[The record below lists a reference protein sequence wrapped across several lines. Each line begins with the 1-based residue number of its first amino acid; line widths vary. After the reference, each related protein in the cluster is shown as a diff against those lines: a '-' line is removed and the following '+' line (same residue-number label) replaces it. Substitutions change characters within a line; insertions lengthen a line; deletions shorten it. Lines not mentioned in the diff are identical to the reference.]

1 MDRTRSARSV
11 PLAALA
17 VAALLVPL
25 VGCTGDDTPDQPAT
39 VTVTAPPDAGDGDGE
54 GDGDGGTAGPT
65 AGPTPT
71 VTQSPAQATPLPDA
85 GPDDDAPFV
94 ANTEPDTNAGTSG
107 ALLTP
112 LDLRFGRH
120 DGYDRLVLD
129 LDGSGEPAW
138 RMEYVDEPRGQGSG
152 EIVDLDGGA
161 YLVLDV
167 QNIML
172 PGEEEGQP
180 EYLGPAA
187 IIPPSG
193 GVIREVQWGG
203 IFEGTLQVF
212 VGVTEE
218 VPFRV
223 FMLDDPAR
231 LVIDIQH
238 P

>member
-1 MDRTRSARSV
+1 V
-11 PLAALA
+11 PLA
-17 VAALLVPL
+17 
-25 VGCTGDDTPDQPAT
+25 GCTRDATPEPTTT
-39 VTVTAPPDAGDGDGE
+39 VTVTVPQDGDGDS
-54 GDGDGGTAGPT
+54 TAE
-65 AGPTPT
+65 PTPT
-71 VTQSPAQATPLPDA
+71 VTEAPTEATPLPDA

-94 ANTEPDTNAGTSG
+94 ANTEPDTNAATAG

-161 YLVLDV
+161 YLVMSV

-172 PGEEEGQP
+172 PGEEAGQP

-187 IIPPSG
+187 ILPPAG

-203 IFEGTLQVF
+203 IFEGTLEIF
-212 VGVTEE
+212 IGVAEE
-218 VPFRV
+218 VPFRA
-223 FMLDDPAR
+223 FLLEDPDR
-231 LVIDIQH
+231 IVMDIQH

>member
-1 MDRTRSARSV
+1 MDRPRPVHPT
-11 PLAALA
+11 PLTALV

-25 VGCTGDDTPDQPAT
+25 AGCTGDDTPDTPAT
-39 VTVTAPPDAGDGDGE
+39 VTVTLPADDGDGDGDE
-54 GDGDGGTAGPT
+54 DGDEEPTTA
-65 AGPTPT
+65 PTPT
-71 VTQSPAQATPLPDA
+71 VTQTPTEATPLPDA

-94 ANTEPDTNAGTSG
+94 ANTDPDTNAGTSG

-187 IIPPSG
+187 ILPPSG

-203 IFEGTLQVF
+203 IFEGTLQIF

-223 FMLDDPAR
+223 FLLENPDR
-231 LVIDIQH
+231 IVIDIQH

>member
-1 MDRTRSARSV
+1 M
-11 PLAALA
+11 PLA
-17 VAALLVPL
+17 
-25 VGCTGDDTPDQPAT
+25 GCTRDATPEPTTT
-39 VTVTAPPDAGDGDGE
+39 VTVTVPQDGDGDS
-54 GDGDGGTAGPT
+54 TAE
-65 AGPTPT
+65 PTPT
-71 VTQSPAQATPLPDA
+71 VTEAPTEATPLPDA

-94 ANTEPDTNAGTSG
+94 ANTEPDTNAATAG

-152 EIVDLDGGA
+152 EIVDLEGGA
-161 YLVLDV
+161 YLVMSL
-167 QNIML
+167 QNTML
-172 PGEEEGQP
+172 PGEEAGQP

-187 IIPPSG
+187 ILPPAG

-203 IFEGTLQVF
+203 IFEGTLEIF
-212 VGVTEE
+212 IGVAEE
-218 VPFRV
+218 VPFRA
-223 FMLDDPAR
+223 FLLEDPDR
-231 LVIDIQH
+231 IVMDIQH

>member
-1 MDRTRSARSV
+1 MPLAGRTRDA
-11 PLAALA
+11 
-17 VAALLVPL
+17 
-25 VGCTGDDTPDQPAT
+25 TPEPTTT
-39 VTVTAPPDAGDGDGE
+39 VTVTVPQDGDGDS
-54 GDGDGGTAGPT
+54 TAE
-65 AGPTPT
+65 PTPT
-71 VTQSPAQATPLPDA
+71 VTEAPTEATPLPDA

-94 ANTEPDTNAGTSG
+94 ANTEPDTNAATAG

-161 YLVLDV
+161 YLVMSV

-172 PGEEEGQP
+172 PGEEAGQP

-187 IIPPSG
+187 ILPPAG

-203 IFEGTLQVF
+203 IFEGTLEIF
-212 VGVTEE
+212 IGVAEE
-218 VPFRV
+218 VPFRA
-223 FMLDDPAR
+223 FLLEDPDR
-231 LVIDIQH
+231 IVMDIQH

>member
-1 MDRTRSARSV
+1 M
-11 PLAALA
+11 PLA
-17 VAALLVPL
+17 
-25 VGCTGDDTPDQPAT
+25 GCTRDATPEPTTT
-39 VTVTAPPDAGDGDGE
+39 VTVTVPQDGDGDS
-54 GDGDGGTAGPT
+54 TAE
-65 AGPTPT
+65 PTPT
-71 VTQSPAQATPLPDA
+71 VTEAPTEATPLPDA

-94 ANTEPDTNAGTSG
+94 ANTEPDTNAATAG

-161 YLVLDV
+161 YLVMSV

-172 PGEEEGQP
+172 PGEEAGQP

-187 IIPPSG
+187 ILPPAG

-203 IFEGTLQVF
+203 IFEGTLEIF
-212 VGVTEE
+212 IGVAEE
-218 VPFRV
+218 VPFRA
-223 FMLDDPAR
+223 FLLEDPDR
-231 LVIDIQH
+231 IVMDIQH